1 MEAKIQPQSGLGDLI
16 QTLPTIYALAP
27 NVTVATNH
35 ARALAPLSCDAVG
48 VPFENGRPVTVEG
61 FRQLRYNRY
70 GERSYKD
77 NYFAFDPDAKEVID
91 RLFADNVSEVRIAY
105 QRYYMSAKE
114 KPDNYIVLA
123 PPRAAARHRGKA
135 NPFECAPAPDAALE
149 YLKDDVRPVVI
160 VGLDDVYPELP
171 ELHGEVYDMRNKTNF
186 TELCALIMHADAV
199 VSQVSAVTSLAGLFG
214 IPTKFLKAANET
226 EEQHRAHVRGVIWP
240 GQEEL
245 V

>member
-16 QTLPTIYALAP
+16 QALPTIYALAP

-35 ARALAPLSCDAVG
+35 ARALAPLSCDVVG
-48 VPFENGRPVTVEG
+48 VPIENGRPMPVEG

-77 NYFAFDPDAKEVID
+77 NYFAFDPDARDLVD
-91 RLFADNVSEVRIAY
+91 RLFEENVNAVRTSY
-105 QRYYMSAKE
+105 MRYYASPRGGTE
-114 KPDNYIVLA
+114 NYIVLA

-149 YLKDDVRPVVI
+149 YLKDDVRPVVL
-160 VGLDDVYPELP
+160 VGLDDVYPDLP
-171 ELHGEVYDMRNKTNF
+171 EMHGEVYDMRNKTKF
-186 TELCALIMHADAV
+186 SELCALIMNADAV
-199 VSQVSAVTSLAGLFG
+199 VSQVSAITSLAGLFG
-214 IPTKFLKAANET
+214 IPTKFLKAAGET

-240 GQEEL
+240 GQGEL
-245 V
+245 